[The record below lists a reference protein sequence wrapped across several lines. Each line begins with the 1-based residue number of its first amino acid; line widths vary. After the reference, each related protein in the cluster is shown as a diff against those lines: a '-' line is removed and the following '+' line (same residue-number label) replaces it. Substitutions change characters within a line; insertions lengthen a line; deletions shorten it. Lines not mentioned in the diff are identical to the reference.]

1 MITIKKEG
9 YAELIEKKSK
19 FIANVFPVETE
30 EEALEKLA
38 MVKKKYSDARH
49 NVYAYNIGGEII
61 RTRYSDDGEP
71 QGTAGLPVLNVIKGQ
86 AIENILIVVTR
97 YFGGI
102 LLGTGGLVRA
112 YTDAA
117 KLGVEDAEVIEE
129 IEKVKLSLDIEYE
142 HLEKVKNFIEKSNY
156 DIDNIEYSDNVKIYV
171 LIPLVNEEDA
181 KKEMINLLN
190 AKVVINKIG

>member
-1 MITIKKEG
+1 MITVKKEG

-30 EEALEKLA
+30 DEALEKLA
-38 MVKKKYSDARH
+38 MIKKKYSDARH

-86 AIENILIVVTR
+86 ALENLLIIVTR

-117 KLGVEDAEVIEE
+117 KLGVENAEIIEI
-129 IEKVKLSLDIEYE
+129 IEKVNLNIEIDYE
-142 HLEKVKNFIEKSNY
+142 YLEKVKNFLEKSNY
-156 DIDNIEYSDNVKIYV
+156 EIDNIEYSDNVKIYV
-171 LIPLVNEEDA
+171 LIPVVSEEDA
-181 KKEMINLLN
+181 KKELINLLN
-190 AKVVINKIG
+190 GKIQINKIG